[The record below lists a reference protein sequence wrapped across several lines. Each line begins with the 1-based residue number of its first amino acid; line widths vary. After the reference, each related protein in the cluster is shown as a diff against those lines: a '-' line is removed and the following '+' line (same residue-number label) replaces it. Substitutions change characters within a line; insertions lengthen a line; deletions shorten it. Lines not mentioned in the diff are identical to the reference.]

1 MLLIIF
7 RNFVT
12 FLSFFDWA
20 EEDDA
25 NFYLEL
31 SFLIM
36 YTKKRGG
43 GEIF

>member
-7 RNFVT
+7 RNFVI

-20 EEDDA
+20 EEDD
-25 NFYLEL
+25 FYLEL

-36 YTKKRGG
+36 YTKKKG